1 MSRHEGTPS
10 GLGLTQFAASNDPY
24 LLRHLG
30 WCAPC
35 DIRLVP
41 GYRNNDTDR
50 IRVYNC
56 PLSKH
61 QLTLVAEDL
70 EAAVMGLASQMVPID
85 RVSAE
90 FRQSALELLLVMV
103 RFGAEAGDVSQHW
116 RSSRPP
122 PAASSRDEAAGG
134 QEAPRVSASPVAEAR
149 GPIPG

>member
-1 MSRHEGTPS
+1 
-10 GLGLTQFAASNDPY
+10 
-24 LLRHLG
+24 
-30 WCAPC
+30 
-35 DIRLVP
+35 
-41 GYRNNDTDR
+41 
-50 IRVYNC
+50 
-56 PLSKH
+56 
-61 QLTLVAEDL
+61 VAEDL